1 FNYIQPYFHA
11 FHSLK
16 PNTTFTT
23 DSEYPS
29 CADIHLSR
37 QQVLNLKRGN
47 KFKRSDL
54 NLKIRQGF
62 KFKDRT

>member
-1 FNYIQPYFHA
+1 M
-11 FHSLK
+11 
-16 PNTTFTT
+16 
-23 DSEYPS
+23 
-29 CADIHLSR
+29 HLST

-62 KFKDRT
+62 KFKNQT